1 MFSFLWRSTGSGHE
15 GFSIAGCALSVVTP
29 RRSCTWNLLGP
40 GVQPKSPALA
50 SAFLATGPPG
60 ESRPSFDVR
69 GSPVLSREEQPG
81 CLLLLSWRLGVPCL
95 GGLPFWVSGG
105 ARCPPTVLLLR
116 SQSSRLS
123 SYHIL
128 LSFGACCA
136 VPSFYSCV

>member
-1 MFSFLWRSTGSGHE
+1 MEEHGLWARGLQYCRMCTQRCDSQAELHVESSRPRGPTQVPCIGKR
-15 GFSIAGCALSVVTP
+15 ILSHWTT
-29 RRSCTWNLLGP
+29 R
-40 GVQPKSPALA
+40 GVQAL
-50 SAFLATGPPG
+50 
-60 ESRPSFDVR
+60 FDVR

-81 CLLLLSWRLGVPCL
+81 CLLLLSWRFGVPCL